1 MGPLLR
7 QGLLA
12 IATVITLIGL
22 SSAAY
27 ADSFHVSGAGYDATA
42 TVTQV
47 GNQLTVVLTNNLTN
61 QVTVGSS
68 ISGFQFTL
76 ANFGSSTLNTIIS
89 QSGRAVQFSSGK
101 TFNDVGGTSAADP
114 ITWDI
119 TGSTGTFKLYA
130 LGAVGPDETIA
141 GVPSSTTATSVTYGS
156 SNSSMQNDPHNPIV
170 AQSATFV
177 FTVTGLTG
185 PATFSNISF
194 FLGTT
199 PDQVTLNCTD
209 CCPDCVPTPTGTT
222 PEPASML
229 LLGTGLVGLA
239 GAARRRFKK

>member
-1 MGPLLR
+1 MIPLFR

-12 IATVITLIGL
+12 VATLITVIGL

-47 GNQLTVVLTNNLTN
+47 GNQLTVVLTNNLAN
-61 QVTVGSS
+61 QVTVASS

-76 ANFGSSTLNTIIS
+76 SNFGSSSLNSIIS
-89 QSGRAVQFSSGK
+89 QSGRAVQFSANHV
-101 TFNDVGGTSAADP
+101 FNDVGTSAADP

-119 TGSTGTFKLYA
+119 TGSSGTFRLNA

-141 GVPSSTTATSVTYGS
+141 GIPSSSTATSVTYGS
-156 SNSSMQNDPHNPIV
+156 SNSSMENGAHNPIV
-170 AQSATFV
+170 AQTATFV

-185 PATFSNISF
+185 PAQFSNISF

-209 CCPDCVPTPTGTT
+209 CCPDCTPGTTGTT

-229 LLGTGLVGLA
+229 LLGTGLIGLA
-239 GAARRRFKK
+239 GAARRRFRK

>member
-12 IATVITLIGL
+12 IATVITLIGV

-76 ANFGSSTLNTIIS
+76 SNFGSSTLNTIVS
-89 QSGRAVQFSSGK
+89 QSGRAAIFSANHV
-101 TFNDVGGTSAADP
+101 FNDIGGSSAPD
-114 ITWDI
+114 
-119 TGSTGTFKLYA
+119 A
-130 LGAVGPDETIA
+130 LG
-141 GVPSSTTATSVTYGS
+141 
-156 SNSSMQNDPHNPIV
+156 
-170 AQSATFV
+170 
-177 FTVTGLTG
+177 
-185 PATFSNISF
+185 
-194 FLGTT
+194 
-199 PDQVTLNCTD
+199 
-209 CCPDCVPTPTGTT
+209 
-222 PEPASML
+222 
-229 LLGTGLVGLA
+229 
-239 GAARRRFKK
+239 